1 MNFFDGILSEIK
13 GEKGKFSGK
22 LFEKV
27 GIRIVYLEKN
37 RGENVRLGIRPQ
49 HLKLAK
55 RGPINGMVSM
65 IERLGTET
73 VVELSSP
80 DNTPFRFV
88 SSENLDLFVGEN
100 CSFDFKPEFAHL
112 F

>member
-1 MNFFDGILSEIK
+1 
-13 GEKGKFSGK
+13 
-22 LFEKV
+22 
-27 GIRIVYLEKN
+27 
-37 RGENVRLGIRPQ
+37 
-49 HLKLAK
+49 
-55 RGPINGMVSM
+55 M

-88 SSENLDLFVGEN
+88 SSETLDLSVGAT
-100 CSFDFKPEFAHL
+100 CSFDFEPKLAHL